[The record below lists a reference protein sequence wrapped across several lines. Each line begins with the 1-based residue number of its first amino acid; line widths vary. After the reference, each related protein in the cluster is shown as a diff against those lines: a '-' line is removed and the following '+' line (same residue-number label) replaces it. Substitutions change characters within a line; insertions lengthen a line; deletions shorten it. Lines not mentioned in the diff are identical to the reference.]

1 MPIFYGESVCV
12 CACVLVTK
20 LQISGRVIELGGMC
34 TMSRT
39 ADSVRIPQSTT
50 FLVVAC
56 NYRTSSKGLS
66 LA

>member
-1 MPIFYGESVCV
+1 MCV

-50 FLVVAC
+50 FLVVWHAIIELVVKDYLWHRC
-56 NYRTSSKGLS
+56 R
-66 LA
+66 